1 MNRTFVCL
9 VCSPFVSW
17 IRFSTRIWNSLLTNL
32 VPKIK
37 SLKRVR
43 VKITLRANECSLLL
57 QYEILSGI
65 GLNTT
70 KTEIMRIG
78 DDQIQKDYIIEDKAG
93 QEVQIKSK
101 VCGITYSYN
110 ERLAYQAN
118 ITDKI
123 ENLESQL
130 KRWLRRGL
138 SLEGKIFVFYVD
150 FP

>member
-1 MNRTFVCL
+1 
-9 VCSPFVSW
+9 
-17 IRFSTRIWNSLLTNL
+17 
-32 VPKIK
+32 
-37 SLKRVR
+37 
-43 VKITLRANECSLLL
+43 
-57 QYEILSGI
+57 
-65 GLNTT
+65 
-70 KTEIMRIG
+70 MRIG